1 MGTRITQDGRENKDF
16 FRFSVL
22 LPMGEKEKTW
32 YSLEVGAC
40 FVPFFDWH
48 FSAHMVNSKNK
59 ETKLGG
65 IFPWSIF
72 RPSRPAICA
81 RAPRTAAAA
90 SARPPASLP
99 ARPAAASPTRSA
111 RTRISKLF
119 LKKCRLFGRHFS
131 CGVSLYKENGKL
143 GYIELTIDNWKVTI
157 VVSLRDEFDSV
168 LQKYRVFDV
177 FHVYEN
183 VFSSSLQGIPSL
195 SIVNW
200 NKCPFLFQ
208 ISSNVRRLLWSI
220 PTN

>member
-1 MGTRITQDGRENKDF
+1 MGTRITQDGRENKVF

-143 GYIELTIDNWKVTI
+143 GYIELTIESWQ
-157 VVSLRDEFDSV
+157 
-168 LQKYRVFDV
+168 LQYPFGMNLILFCKNIGFSMYSMYMKTF
-177 FHVYEN
+177 FHHPCGG
-183 VFSSSLQGIPSL
+183 FLHCQL
-195 SIVNW
+195 SIEINAHFFFR
-200 NKCPFLFQ
+200 FL
-208 ISSNVRRLLWSI
+208 
-220 PTN
+220 PM

>member
-32 YSLEVGAC
+32 YSLEVRAC

-48 FSAHMVNSKNK
+48 FSVRMINSKNK

-143 GYIELTIDNWKVTI
+143 EYIELTIESWQ
-157 VVSLRDEFDSV
+157 
-168 LQKYRVFDV
+168 LQYPFGMNLILFCKNIGFSMYSMYMKTF
-177 FHVYEN
+177 FHHPCRG
-183 VFSSSLQGIPSL
+183 FLHCQL
-195 SIVNW
+195 SIEINAHFFFR
-200 NKCPFLFQ
+200 FL
-208 ISSNVRRLLWSI
+208 
-220 PTN
+220 PM